1 MKKNNIVVIGG
12 GNMGQAFIQCW
23 LRLPGVSPR
32 DITIVERNST
42 KRQTLAARFLIKSAP
57 ALSPQL
63 LNQATVVLVA
73 VKPQDFPSVAVLMR
87 GQLPQGGLLISIMAG
102 VRLVTVQTAVEFTKV
117 IRVMPNLPMILGQGF
132 AAWCASRRVTKE
144 QRIFIRA
151 LLSAG
156 GQETEIRD
164 EKLFDAITAV
174 SGSGPA
180 YIFSMVDNL
189 TAAAVRLG
197 IKTAVANKMVMQT
210 IKGSLALLEQSADS
224 PAAWRQRVTS
234 KGGTTAAAFR
244 ILDKAHLAKLWF
256 KVLTAAAQRSHLLSV
271 LIDKQLRK

>member
-12 GNMGQAFIQCW
+12 GNMGQAFIQCL
-23 LRLPGVSPR
+23 LRLPRVLPR
-32 DITIVERNST
+32 DITVVERNST
-42 KRQTLAARFLIKSAP
+42 KRQTLAARFLIKSTP
-57 ALSPQL
+57 ALSPRL

-73 VKPQDFPSVAVLMR
+73 VKPQDFPGVAALMR
-87 GQLPQGGLLISIMAG
+87 GQLLQTGLLISIMAG
-102 VRLVTVQTAVEFTKV
+102 VRLATVQAAVDFTRV

-132 AAWCASRRVTKE
+132 SVWCASRRVTRE
-144 QRIFIRA
+144 QKIFIRA

-156 GQETEIRD
+156 GQETEIHND
-164 EKLFDAITAV
+164 SLFDAITAV

-180 YIFSMVDNL
+180 YIFSIMDNL

-197 IKTAVANKMVMQT
+197 IKTDVAKKMVAQT
-210 IKGSLALLEQSADS
+210 IKGSVALLGQSADS

-244 ILDKAHLAKLWF
+244 ILDKAHLDKLWF
-256 KVLTAAAQRSHLLSV
+256 KALTAAAQRSHSLSV